1 MKKISMFFVMALVFI
16 SATAFAGGYQVRLE
30 GNKQT
35 GMGLIGAPLQFG
47 VSSMFYNPGALSFMK
62 GKFGFDLGGSGIFAN
77 VTFEKYE
84 SDYIARTDNPV
95 GTPFYFY
102 VAGKVSKNI
111 AVGFAIYTPY
121 GSAEKWNSN
130 WALKYLIQNISL
142 QAVYFQPTVSI
153 KMGDK
158 FGIGAGLVFVSGS
171 VDMNR
176 ALNYSGNSGVHL
188 NGKAHSFGFN
198 VGAHYK
204 ASDQWSVGV
213 TYRSRI
219 NMDIKNGDATFHVP
233 DALSAMIPTT
243 NHFSSSLPLP
253 SNLDIGVAY
262 RVTKKVLLAAELDW
276 VRWSVYDSLSFK
288 FKTNPQLLNSIS
300 PRLYKDNWIPR
311 IGVQYKVSDKLLLRA
326 GAYYETSPANKDY
339 FSPETVTLNTF
350 AYTLGV
356 SYLPV
361 KGLSIDASFIQ
372 LFGQNSKMNYLPANA
387 VGYYKTNTVVPG
399 LGISYHF

>member
-1 MKKISMFFVMALVFI
+1 MFFVVALIFV

-47 VSSMFYNPGALSFMK
+47 VSSMFYNPGALSLMK
-62 GKFGFDLGGSGIFAN
+62 GKFGFDLGGSAIFAN
-77 VTFEKYE
+77 ISFQQYE
-84 SDYIARTDNPV
+84 SNYTAHTNNPV

-111 AVGFAIYTPY
+111 AVGVAVYTPY
-121 GSAEKWNSN
+121 GSSEKWNDN

-142 QAVYFQPTVSI
+142 QAVYIQPTISFNI
-153 KMGDK
+153 GDK
-158 FGIGAGLVFVSGS
+158 FGIGAGLVYVKGS

-176 ALNYSGNSGVHL
+176 ALNYSGNSNVHL
-188 NGKAHSFGFN
+188 NGKASSFGYNIGVHF
-198 VGAHYK
+198 K
-204 ASDQWSVGV
+204 ASDQWSIGV

-219 NMDIKNGDATFHVP
+219 NMDVKNGDATFTVP
-233 DALSAMIPTT
+233 TSLGSLIPAS

-262 RVTKKVLLAAELDW
+262 QPSKKLLLAAELDW

-288 FKTNPQLLNSIS
+288 FETNPQLLNSTS
-300 PRLYKDNWIPR
+300 PRLYKDTWTPR
-311 IGVQYKVSDKLLLRA
+311 VGMQYKVSGKFLVRA
-326 GAYYETSPANKDY
+326 GAFYEATPANKDY

-356 SYLPV
+356 SYMPV
-361 KGLSIDASFIQ
+361 KGLSIDASWLQ
-372 LFGQNSKMNYLPANA
+372 LFGQKSEMNYSPENA
-387 VGYYKTNTVVPG
+387 RGYYKTNTIVPG

>member
-1 MKKISMFFVMALVFI
+1 MKKFSIFLVMALVFI

-47 VSSMFYNPGALSFMK
+47 VSSMFYNPGALSFMN
-62 GKFGFDLGGSGIFAN
+62 GKLGFDLGGSGIFAN
-77 VTFEKYE
+77 VTFQKSE
-84 SDYIARTDNPV
+84 SNYLARTDNPV

-102 VAGKVSKNI
+102 AAGKVSKNI

-121 GSAEKWNSN
+121 GSAEKWNNN

-142 QAVYFQPTVSI
+142 QAIYFQPTISI

-158 FGIGAGLVFVSGS
+158 FGIGAGLVFVKGS
-171 VDMNR
+171 VNMNR
-176 ALNYSGNSGVHL
+176 ALDYSGNSSVHL
-188 NGKAHSFGFN
+188 NGNAHSFGYN
-198 VGAHYK
+198 IGAHFK
-204 ASDQWSVGV
+204 ASDQWSIGV

-233 DALSAMIPTT
+233 DALSAMIPAT

-262 RVTKKVLLAAELDW
+262 QATKKILIAAELDW

-288 FKTNPQLLNSIS
+288 FETNPQLLNSIS

-326 GAYYETSPANKDY
+326 GAYYETSPANKNY

-356 SYLPV
+356 SYMPV
-361 KGLSIDASFIQ
+361 KGLSIDASLIQ
-372 LFGQNSKMNYLPANA
+372 LFGKDSKMNYLPANA
-387 VGYYKTNTVVPG
+387 GGYYKTNTVVPG
-399 LGISYHF
+399 LGISYYF